1 MTDSEGLVIGAVGVS
16 GGTDDQDFQI
26 AQACL
31 AVL

>member
-1 MTDSEGLVIGAVGVS
+1 MGAVGVS